1 MMSASK
7 QVLLVE
13 DEANIRDTL
22 RFNLTREGYSVR
34 EAKTA
39 GEALRLVRS
48 SRPDIVL
55 LDVMLP
61 EMSGFEV
68 CRIIRKDSGVPIIML
83 TAKDQEVDKVIG
95 LGVGADDYITKPFGL
110 RELFARMTAVLR
122 RTEAQASGVVAAP
135 PDIDRVG
142 NVVMDRAA
150 RRVVMDG
157 AEVKMTAREFD
168 LLSFLL
174 AFPGR
179 AHTRSHLLQQV
190 WKYNYVGD
198 AKTVD
203 VHVRWLRRK
212 FDGRAAFDI
221 VTVRGVGYRLDR
233 PDVQGGVL
241 PVPGE
246 DAGRL
251 D

>member
-1 MMSASK
+1 MALAMSK

-22 RFNLTREGYSVR
+22 RFNLTREGYNVR

-48 SRPDIVL
+48 SKPDIIL
-55 LDVMLP
+55 LDGMLP

-68 CRIIRKDSGVPIIML
+68 CRIIRKDSAVPIIML
-83 TAKDQEVDKVIG
+83 TAKDQEVDKVVG

-122 RTEAQASGVVAAP
+122 RTDAQASGAVAAP
-135 PDIDRVG
+135 PDVDR
-142 NVVMDRAA
+142 
-150 RRVVMDG
+150 
-157 AEVKMTAREFD
+157 
-168 LLSFLL
+168 LSFLL
-174 AFPGR
+174 AYPGR
-179 AHTRSHLLQQV
+179 AHTRSYLLQQV

-203 VHVRWLRRK
+203 VHVRWLRSK
-212 FDGRAAFDI
+212 FEDRSDFEI
-221 VTVRGVGYRLDR
+221 VTVRGVGYRL
-233 PDVQGGVL
+233 
-241 PVPGE
+241 E
-246 DAGRL
+246 
-251 D
+251 

>member
-1 MMSASK
+1 M
-7 QVLLVE
+7 LLVE

-22 RFNLTREGYSVR
+22 RFNLAREGYTVN

-39 GEALRLVRS
+39 GEALRLARS
-48 SRPDIVL
+48 SHPDIIL

-68 CRIIRKDSGVPIIML
+68 CRIIRQDSAVPIIMI
-83 TAKDQEVDKVIG
+83 TAKDQEVDKVVG

-122 RTEAQASGVVAAP
+122 RVESTGPHQAP
-135 PDIDRVG
+135 PDVDSLG
-142 NVVMDRAA
+142 SLTMDRAA
-150 RRVVMDG
+150 RRVLIDG
-157 AEVKMTAREFD
+157 DELRLTAREFD

-174 AFPGR
+174 ANPGR
-179 AHTRSHLLQQV
+179 AHSRTYLLQQV
-190 WKYNYVGD
+190 WRYNYVGD

-212 FDGRAAFDI
+212 LEGRVPFEI

-233 PDVQGGVL
+233 PDHQAPGGAAL
-241 PVPGE
+241 P
-246 DAGRL
+246 A
-251 D
+251 

>member
-1 MMSASK
+1 MVSR

-13 DEANIRDTL
+13 DESNIRDTL
-22 RFNLTREGYSVR
+22 RFNLTREGYQVR
-34 EAKTA
+34 EARTA

-48 SRPDIVL
+48 SKPDIVL

-122 RTEAQASGVVAAP
+122 RTDAQAAGPLAAP
-135 PDIDRVG
+135 PDVDKVG
-142 NVVMDRAA
+142 NLVIDRAA
-150 RRVVMDG
+150 RRVLLDG
-157 AEVKMTAREFD
+157 AEVKLTAREFD

-174 AFPGR
+174 AYPGR
-179 AHTRSHLLQQV
+179 AHSRSHLLQQV

-203 VHVRWLRRK
+203 VHVRWLRSK
-212 FDGRAAFDI
+212 FEGRVSFEI

-233 PDVQGGVL
+233 PGI
-241 PVPGE
+241 PGALSSTRSGDGE
-246 DAGRL
+246 TL

>member
-1 MMSASK
+1 MTAALPSPLGSASK

-22 RFNLTREGYSVR
+22 RFNLTREGYVVR
-34 EAKTA
+34 EARTG
-39 GEALRLVRS
+39 GEALRLLRS
-48 SRPDIVL
+48 TKPDIVL

-68 CRIIRKDSGVPIIML
+68 CRIIRRDNGVPIIML

-122 RTEAQASGVVAAP
+122 RAEMQSSGVSSP
-135 PDIDRVG
+135 PDVDEIG
-142 NVVMDRAA
+142 NLVIDRAA
-150 RRVVMDG
+150 RRVVMEGED
-157 AEVKMTAREFD
+157 VKLTAREFD

-174 AFPGR
+174 ANPAR
-179 AHTRSHLLQQV
+179 AHSRSYLLQQV

-203 VHVRWLRRK
+203 VHIRWLRRK
-212 FDGRAAFDI
+212 FEGKVRFDI

-233 PDVQGGVL
+233 PAVAALPGVT
-241 PVPGE
+241 P
-246 DAGRL
+246 
-251 D
+251 

>member
-1 MMSASK
+1 MAMSK

-22 RFNLTREGYSVR
+22 RFNLTREGYVVR
-34 EAKTA
+34 EARTA
-39 GEALRLVRS
+39 GEALRSLRGNQ
-48 SRPDIVL
+48 PDIVL

-122 RTEAQASGVVAAP
+122 RAEAQAAGGTATP
-135 PDIDRVG
+135 PDVDRVG
-142 NVVMDRAA
+142 GLVLDRAA
-150 RRVVMDG
+150 RRVLLDG
-157 AEVKMTAREFD
+157 TEMKLTAREFD

-174 AFPGR
+174 ANPGR
-179 AHTRSHLLQQV
+179 AHSRSYLLQQV
-190 WKYNYVGD
+190 WRYNYVGD

-212 FDGRAAFDI
+212 LEGRVGFEI

-233 PDVQGGVL
+233 PDVVDASVAPL
-241 PVPGE
+241 PV
-246 DAGRL
+246 D
-251 D
+251 

>member
-1 MMSASK
+1 MSVSSLSK

-13 DEANIRDTL
+13 DEPNIRDTL
-22 RFNLTREGYSVR
+22 RFNLTREGYVVR
-34 EAKTA
+34 EARTG
-39 GEALRLVRS
+39 GEALRLLRS
-48 SRPDIVL
+48 TKPDIVL

-122 RTEAQASGVVAAP
+122 RTEAQAAGVSVP
-135 PDIDRVG
+135 PDLDEIG
-142 NVVMDRAA
+142 NVVIDRAA

-157 AEVKMTAREFD
+157 ADVKLTAREFD

-174 AFPGR
+174 ANPGR
-179 AHTRSHLLQQV
+179 AHSRSHLLQQV

-203 VHVRWLRRK
+203 VHIRWLRRK
-212 FDGRAAFDI
+212 FDGRVAFEI
-221 VTVRGVGYRLDR
+221 VTVRGVGYRMDR
-233 PDVQGGVL
+233 PH
-241 PVPGE
+241 
-246 DAGRL
+246 
-251 D
+251 